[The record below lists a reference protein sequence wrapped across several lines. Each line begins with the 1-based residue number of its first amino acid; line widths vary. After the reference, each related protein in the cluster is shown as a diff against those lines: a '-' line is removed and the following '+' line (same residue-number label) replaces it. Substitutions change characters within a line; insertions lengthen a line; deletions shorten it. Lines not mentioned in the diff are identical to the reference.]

1 MEELQEIFD
10 KYQFKLIY
18 TSGINNFFNLKNV
31 EL

>member
-10 KYQFKLIY
+10 KYQFKLVYTIELIY
-18 TSGINNFFNLKNV
+18 FFNLKTV